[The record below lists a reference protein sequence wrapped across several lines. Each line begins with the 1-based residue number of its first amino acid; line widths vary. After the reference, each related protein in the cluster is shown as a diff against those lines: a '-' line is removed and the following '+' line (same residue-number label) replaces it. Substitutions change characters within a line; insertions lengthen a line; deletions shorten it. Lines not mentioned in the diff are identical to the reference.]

1 MINSVHNHN
10 TEVIYL
16 KSIESYT
23 VYNLNKSSNINVRV
37 RCCFRSVFIYIAEGT
52 FLSDNRNYV

>member
-1 MINSVHNHN
+1 MINWVHNDN
-10 TEVIYL
+10 TQVIYL
-16 KSIESYT
+16 TSIESYT

-37 RCCFRSVFIYIAEGT
+37 RCCFRSVFIIAEGT